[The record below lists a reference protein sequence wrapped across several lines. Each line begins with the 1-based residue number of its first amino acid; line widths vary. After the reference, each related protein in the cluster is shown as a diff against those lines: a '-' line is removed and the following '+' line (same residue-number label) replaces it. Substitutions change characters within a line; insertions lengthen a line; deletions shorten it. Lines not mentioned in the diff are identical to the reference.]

1 MLREEIKKRS
11 LDALLVTN
19 EANVSYLSGFR
30 DGDSSL
36 LLTSKRAFFI
46 TDSRYIE
53 EARDSLKLF
62 DIELVRSSTYE
73 TIEKIVGKG
82 LLKRVGFESMN
93 LSYEVAS
100 RLKSTLNAK
109 LAPIKNVVEDLL
121 NKIKSGKSFAEAPAS
136 HTKLF
141 TSVYINM
148 IRAGEEGGVLPQV
161 LKRLG
166 SFQERLQK
174 VRGEIISAMIYPLLL
189 SSTGLVSVGA
199 LIVYVI
205 PKFAQIFEGM
215 GISLPFS
222 TMVLMGLSRYSIR
235 YGWVSIIVAMI
246 TFFLYRKAMK
256 DKNTSIK
263 MDQKKLK
270 LPLMGNLLWK
280 MQISRFARTLGTL
293 LENGVPLLKS
303 MDIVKDVLSNQYLA
317 DILNTVKT
325 DVKEGASLTVSLA
338 QKGFLPEI
346 AVHLLK
352 VGEETGNLDQML
364 LKVADNFDAD
374 VEQRMKRL
382 VTMVEPVLIL
392 LMGAVIGVIVISML
406 TAILSVN
413 DLRF

>member
-1 MLREEIKKRS
+1 MSTFKYKLLTTSSGIIEGEK
-11 LDALLVTN
+11 DALSKADLINDLRKSGHIILNIQQADKNKKFGFFLNRSNKKAVLPFTQ
-19 EANVSYLSGFR
+19 ELATLLEGGIPIDKSLSILLSGQ
-30 DGDSSL
+30 DNN
-36 LLTSKRAFFI
+36 
-46 TDSRYIE
+46 
-53 EARDSLKLF
+53 
-62 DIELVRSSTYE
+62 
-73 TIEKIVGKG
+73 TIKDVI
-82 LLKRVGFESMN
+82 
-93 LSYEVAS
+93 
-100 RLKSTLNAK
+100 
-109 LAPIKNVVEDLL
+109 EDLL
-121 NKIKSGKSFAEAPAS
+121 NGIKSGKSFAEALIN
-136 HTKLF
+136 HVKLF
-141 TSVYINM
+141 SGVYINM

-174 VRGEIISAMIYPLLL
+174 VRNEIISAMIYPLLL
-189 SSTGLVSVGA
+189 SCTGLVCVGA

-205 PKFAQIFEGM
+205 PKFSQIFEGM

-222 TMVLMGLSRYSIR
+222 TMILMGMSQYSIR
-235 YGWVSIIVAMI
+235 YGWVFIIAAMVAL
-246 TFFLYRKAMK
+246 FFYKRAMK
-256 DKNTSIK
+256 DKKTSIK
-263 MDQKKLK
+263 IDQKKLK
-270 LPLMGNLLWK
+270 LPLLGNLLWK
-280 MQISRFARTLGTL
+280 MQIARFARTLGTL

-317 DILNTVKT
+317 DILENVKVN
-325 DVKEGASLTVSLA
+325 VKEGAGLTVSLA
-338 QKGFLPEI
+338 KRGFLPEI

>member
-1 MLREEIKKRS
+1 MSTFKYK
-11 LDALLVTN
+11 
-19 EANVSYLSGFR
+19 
-30 DGDSSL
+30 
-36 LLTSKRAFFI
+36 LLTS
-46 TDSRYIE
+46 SRGVIE
-53 EARDSLKLF
+53 GEKEAISKLELINDLRKSGHIILNIDQVDKNKKFGLFLNRVNKKAVLPFTQELATLLEGGIPIDKSLS
-62 DIELVRSSTYE
+62 I
-73 TIEKIVGKG
+73 
-82 LLKRVGFESMN
+82 LLSGQDN
-93 LSYEVAS
+93 N
-100 RLKSTLNAK
+100 T
-109 LAPIKNVVEDLL
+109 IKNIVEDLL
-121 NKIKSGKSFAEAPAS
+121 NKIKSGKSFAEALSS

-148 IRAGEEGGVLPQV
+148 IRAGEEGGVLSQV

-189 SSTGLVSVGA
+189 SSTGLISVGA

-222 TMVLMGLSRYSIR
+222 TMILMGLSRYSIR
-235 YGWVSIIVAMI
+235 YGWVFIIVAMI

-256 DKNTSIK
+256 DKNTSIR

-325 DVKEGASLTVSLA
+325 DVKEGESLTVSLA

-352 VGEETGNLDQML
+352 VGEETGKLDQML

>member
-1 MLREEIKKRS
+1 MSTFKYK
-11 LDALLVTN
+11 
-19 EANVSYLSGFR
+19 
-30 DGDSSL
+30 
-36 LLTSKRAFFI
+36 LLTS
-46 TDSRYIE
+46 SSGVIE
-53 EARDSLKLF
+53 GEKEAISKVELINDLRKSGHIILNIDQVDKNKKFGLFLNRVNKKAVLPFTQELATLLEGGIPIDKSLS
-62 DIELVRSSTYE
+62 V
-73 TIEKIVGKG
+73 
-82 LLKRVGFESMN
+82 LLSGQDN
-93 LSYEVAS
+93 N
-100 RLKSTLNAK
+100 T
-109 LAPIKNVVEDLL
+109 IKNVVEDLL
-121 NKIKSGKSFAEAPAS
+121 NRIKSGKSFAEALAN

-141 TSVYINM
+141 TGVYINM
-148 IRAGEEGGVLPQV
+148 VRAGEEGGVLPQV

-189 SSTGLVSVGA
+189 SSTGVVSVGA

-222 TMVLMGLSRYSIR
+222 TMILMGMSRYSIR
-235 YGWVSIIVAMI
+235 YGWVIIIAFI
-246 TFFLYRKAMK
+246 ALFFLYKRIRK
-256 DKNTSIK
+256 DKNIAVK
-263 MDQKKLK
+263 MDQKILK
-270 LPLMGNLLWK
+270 LPLVGNLLWK
-280 MQISRFARTLGTL
+280 IQVSRFARTLGTL

-317 DILNTVKT
+317 NILSNVKSN
-325 DVKEGASLTVSLA
+325 VKEGASLTISLA
-338 QKGFLPEI
+338 QKRFLPEI

-374 VEQRMKRL
+374 TEQRMKRL
-382 VTMVEPVLIL
+382 VTMVEPLLIL

>member
-1 MLREEIKKRS
+1 MSAFKYK
-11 LDALLVTN
+11 
-19 EANVSYLSGFR
+19 
-30 DGDSSL
+30 
-36 LLTSKRAFFI
+36 LLTS
-46 TDSRYIE
+46 SSGVIE
-53 EARDSLKLF
+53 GEKEAIGKLELINDLRKSGHVILNIQQVDKNKKFGLFLNRVNKKAVLSFTQELATLLEGGIPIDKSLS
-62 DIELVRSSTYE
+62 I
-73 TIEKIVGKG
+73 
-82 LLKRVGFESMN
+82 LLSVQDN
-93 LSYEVAS
+93 N
-100 RLKSTLNAK
+100 T
-109 LAPIKNVVEDLL
+109 IKNVVEDLL
-121 NKIKSGKSFAEAPAS
+121 NRIKSGKSFAEALTN

-148 IRAGEEGGVLPQV
+148 VRAGEEGGVLSQV

-166 SFQERLQK
+166 AFQERLQK

-189 SSTGLVSVGA
+189 SSTGLMSVGA

-222 TMVLMGLSRYSIR
+222 TMILMGLSRYSIR
-235 YGWVSIIVAMI
+235 YGWVSIILAMI
-246 TFFLYRKAMK
+246 KFF
-256 DKNTSIK
+256 
-263 MDQKKLK
+263 
-270 LPLMGNLLWK
+270 
-280 MQISRFARTLGTL
+280 FF
-293 LENGVPLLKS
+293 
-303 MDIVKDVLSNQYLA
+303 
-317 DILNTVKT
+317 
-325 DVKEGASLTVSLA
+325 

>member
-1 MLREEIKKRS
+1 MSVFKYK
-11 LDALLVTN
+11 
-19 EANVSYLSGFR
+19 
-30 DGDSSL
+30 
-36 LLTSKRAFFI
+36 LLTSSSGVVEGEK
-46 TDSRYIE
+46 
-53 EARDSLKLF
+53 EAISKLELINDLRKTGHIILNVHQVDKNKKFGLFLNRVNKKAVLPFTQELATLLEGGIPIDKSLSILMSGQ
-62 DIELVRSSTYE
+62 DNT
-73 TIEKIVGKG
+73 TI
-82 LLKRVGFESMN
+82 
-93 LSYEVAS
+93 
-100 RLKSTLNAK
+100 KS
-109 LAPIKNVVEDLL
+109 VVEDLL
-121 NKIKSGKSFAEAPAS
+121 NKIKSGKSFAEALTS

-148 IRAGEEGGVLPQV
+148 VRAGEEGGVLSQV

-222 TMVLMGLSRYSIR
+222 TMILMGLSRFSIR
-235 YGWVSIIVAMI
+235 YGWISIIVGII
-246 TFFLYRKAMK
+246 TFFFYKKAMR
-256 DKNTSIK
+256 DRNTSIK
-263 MDQKKLK
+263 MDKKKLT
-270 LPLMGNLLWK
+270 LPLLGNLLWK
-280 MQISRFARTLGTL
+280 MQVSRFARTLGTL

-303 MDIVKDVLSNQYLA
+303 MDIVKDVLSNKYLA

-338 QKGFLPEI
+338 KKGFLPEI

-382 VTMVEPVLIL
+382 VTMVEPMLIL

-406 TAILSVN
+406 SAILSVN

>member
-1 MLREEIKKRS
+1 MSTFKYKLLTTSSGIIEGEK
-11 LDALLVTN
+11 DALSKADLINDLRKSGHIILHIQQADKNKKFGFFLNRTN
-19 EANVSYLSGFR
+19 KKAVLPFTQELATLIEGGIPIDKSLSILLSGQ
-30 DGDSSL
+30 DNN
-36 LLTSKRAFFI
+36 
-46 TDSRYIE
+46 
-53 EARDSLKLF
+53 
-62 DIELVRSSTYE
+62 
-73 TIEKIVGKG
+73 TIKD
-82 LLKRVGFESMN
+82 
-93 LSYEVAS
+93 
-100 RLKSTLNAK
+100 
-109 LAPIKNVVEDLL
+109 VVEDLL
-121 NKIKSGKSFAEAPAS
+121 NGIKSGKSFAEALGN
-136 HTKLF
+136 HVKLF
-141 TSVYINM
+141 SNVYINM

-174 VRGEIISAMIYPLLL
+174 VRNEIISAMIYPLLL
-189 SSTGLVSVGA
+189 SSTGLVCVGA

-205 PKFAQIFEGM
+205 PKFSQIFEGM

-222 TMVLMGLSRYSIR
+222 TMILMGMSHYSIR
-235 YGWVSIIVAMI
+235 YGWIFIIVAMVA
-246 TFFLYRKAMK
+246 FFFYKRAMK

-263 MDQKKLK
+263 IDQKKLS
-270 LPLMGNLLWK
+270 LPLLGNLLWK
-280 MQISRFARTLGTL
+280 MQIARFARTLGTL

-317 DILNTVKT
+317 DILGHVKLN
-325 DVKEGASLTVSLA
+325 VKEGAGLTVSLA
-338 QKGFLPEI
+338 KRGFLPEI